1 MPYRDE
7 PALHDPLFA
16 SIRIATPC
24 DASSEAMAGD
34 DRVRHC
40 GLCERKVYDFAQ
52 LTRAE
57 IVTLLQDHGE
67 LPCARLHRRADGTLI
82 TADCARGVRRRTR
95 RLAVVAVACAAG
107 AALAAGAAAPAESPS
122 TRADATPQQEVY
134 SVVGRVSLP
143 STQARF
149 DPDAFLRPQTHE
161 PADAQTL
168 GAMTCALRIDRDALD
183 DAMRPLIE
191 EGTAS
196 DEAPTSPRSP
206 NSASR
211 SSKSNTPPIASH
223 AALARGSSSLMRWR
237 TRAQPSARKA
247 PTTMYSGINGERIAG
262 SWRLRSCARDA
273 MPVRGS
279 EKRPCGSSCR
289 SSSRS

>member
-7 PALHDPLFA
+7 PALHDALFA

-24 DASSEAMAGD
+24 DASWEAMAGD

-134 SVVGRVSLP
+134 SVAAGRVRLP
-143 STQARF
+143 STRTRF
-149 DPDAFLRPQTHE
+149 DPDAFLHPQIHE
-161 PADAQTL
+161 PWDAQTL
-168 GAMTCALRIDRDALD
+168 EAITGVLRVDADALD
-183 DAMRPLIE
+183 VAMRSLIE

-196 DEAPTSPRSP
+196 DEAPRRRPV
-206 NSASR
+206 SR
-211 SSKSNTPPIASH
+211 SS
-223 AALARGSSSLMRWR
+223 
-237 TRAQPSARKA
+237 
-247 PTTMYSGINGERIAG
+247 
-262 SWRLRSCARDA
+262 
-273 MPVRGS
+273 S
-279 EKRPCGSSCR
+279 E
-289 SSSRS
+289 